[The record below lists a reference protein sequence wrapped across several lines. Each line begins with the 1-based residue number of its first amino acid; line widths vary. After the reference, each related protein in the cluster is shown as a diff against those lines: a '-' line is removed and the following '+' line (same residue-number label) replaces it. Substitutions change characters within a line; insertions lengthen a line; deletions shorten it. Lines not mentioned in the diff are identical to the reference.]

1 MKKLCLPAAALML
14 LCAQNTFASALSPT
28 VIAITAT
35 RTTEKVDDSLASITV
50 ITRKDIER
58 QQATSVQDLLS
69 GLPGVSIANNGGPG
83 KVTSVFLRGT
93 ESDHVLVLIDGIKV
107 GSASLGTTAL
117 QDIPVAQIERI
128 EIVRGPRSSL
138 YGSEAIGGVIQ
149 IFTRKGG
156 GARKPFFSI
165 GAGSYNTYTAS
176 AGISG
181 GGERGWYSLSTS
193 GIDTEGFNACNG
205 KPSPNGAGCYTYE
218 PDKDG
223 YHNLSASLR
232 AGYAFENG
240 LKIDAHALRT
250 SGKTEFDGSFV
261 NESKTVQQVIGTT
274 LHFSPLDIWQVNLAI
289 GRSRDESDNF
299 KNGAFQTRYDTRR
312 DTASI
317 QNDLTITDK
326 HLLSLGLDYQF
337 DRVDSTTAYA
347 VTSRDN
353 KGLFAQ
359 YQGKFVSHDLQVS
372 LRRDNNQQ
380 FGEYTTGGLGL
391 GFTLSKTLHLSS
403 TFGTAYKAPTFN
415 ELYYPGYG
423 NASLQPEKSH
433 SFELGLSGH
442 IDSGKWSLN
451 AYETRI
457 DGMIAFDSTT
467 YAPANIDQARI
478 RGIEAVLTTQLKD
491 WTVNT
496 NLTLLDPE
504 NRSSSATAGNVL
516 PRRSKQSLRIDVDRR
531 FFRYSYGTTLRA
543 VGRRYNNLANTQ
555 VLAGYA
561 IIDLRAEYTLAKNW
575 RLQARIENLL
585 DKDYETAALFNQ
597 PGRSIFVTLRY
608 RP

>member
-1 MKKLCLPAAALML
+1 ML
-14 LCAQNTFASALSPT
+14 FRSDPGPT
-28 VIAITAT
+28 IIAITAT
-35 RTTEKVDDSLASITV
+35 RTTEKVDDALASITV

-69 GLPGVSIANNGGPG
+69 GLPGVSITNNGGPG

-107 GSASLGTTAL
+107 GSATLGTTAL
-117 QDIPVAQIERI
+117 QDIPVDQIERI

-156 GARKPFFSI
+156 GTLKPFFSI
-165 GAGSYNTYTAS
+165 GGGSYNTYTAS
-176 AGISG
+176 AGVSG
-181 GGERGWYSLSTS
+181 GGKHGWYSINTS
-193 GIDTEGFNACNG
+193 GIDTRGFNACNG

-223 YHNLSASLR
+223 YRNLSGSLR

-240 LKIDAHALRT
+240 LKIHALALRT
-250 SGKTEFDGSFV
+250 TGKTEFDGSYV
-261 NESKTVQQVIGTT
+261 NESRTVQQVIGTT
-274 LHFSPLDIWQVNLAI
+274 LHFSPLDIWQINLAI
-289 GRSRDESDNF
+289 GRGRDESDNF
-299 KNGAFQTRYDTRR
+299 KDGTFQTRYDTGR
-312 DTASI
+312 DTISM
-317 QNDLTITDK
+317 QNDLTITDND
-326 HLLSLGLDYQF
+326 LLSLGLDYQY

-359 YQGKFVSHDLQVS
+359 YQGKFTNSDLQLSV
-372 LRRDNNQQ
+372 RRDNNQQ

-391 GFTLSKTLHLSS
+391 GFALSKTMRLTS

-415 ELYYPGYG
+415 DLYYPGYG
-423 NASLQPEKSH
+423 NSNLQPEESH
-433 SFELGLSGH
+433 SFELGLSGQ

-457 DGMIAFDSTT
+457 YGMIAFDSST

-496 NLTLLDPE
+496 YLTLLNPE
-504 NRSSSATAGNVL
+504 NRSSSATSGNIL
-516 PRRSKQSLRIDVDRR
+516 PRRSKQSLRIDVDRQ
-531 FFRYSYGTTLRA
+531 FVRYSYGTTLRA
-543 VGRRYNNLANTQ
+543 VGRRYDDLANTRE
-555 VLAGYA
+555 LAGYA
-561 IIDLRAEYTLAKNW
+561 IIDLRAEYTLAQNW
-575 RLQARIENLL
+575 QLQARIENLL
-585 DKDYETAALFNQ
+585 DKAYETAALYNQ
-597 PGRSIFVTLRY
+597 PGRSLFVTLRY
-608 RP
+608 QP